1 MVKKSPAVSHG
12 IPAPLV
18 VVMGVSGSG
27 KTTAGE
33 ALGARLGLR
42 YADAD
47 GFHPQAN
54 VDKMHAGQPLTD
66 EDRWP
71 WLDAV
76 GDWLAGYTE
85 TGAVVSCS
93 ALRRVHRDRLRGKV
107 PTAVFWHLAGPEPL
121 VQKRMDARRDH
132 FMPPSLLH
140 SQYETLEPLEPDEQG
155 LTVSLDQT
163 VEALVEGFV
172 GWLRRHPAP

>member
-1 MVKKSPAVSHG
+1 MVRKGSAMGSG
-12 IPAPLV
+12 TPAPLV

-33 ALGARLGLR
+33 ALAARLGLR

-47 GFHPQAN
+47 RFHPQAN

-76 GDWLAGYTE
+76 GEWLAGYTE

-93 ALRRVHRDRLRGKV
+93 ALRRVHRDRLRDKA
-107 PTAVFWHLAGPEPL
+107 PTAVFWHLAGPETL

-132 FMPPSLLH
+132 FMPASLLH
-140 SQYETLEPLEPDEQG
+140 SQYAALEPLENDELG
-155 LTVSLDQT
+155 LTVPLDQP
-163 VEALVEGFV
+163 VEALVDAFV
-172 GWLRRHPAP
+172 GWLRRHPTT

>member
-1 MVKKSPAVSHG
+1 MTDDDVV
-12 IPAPLV
+12 PLV

-42 YADAD
+42 HSDAD

-54 VDKMHAGQPLTD
+54 VDKMHAGRALTD

-76 GDWLAGYTE
+76 GGWLAGYAE
-85 TGAVVSCS
+85 SGAVVSCS
-93 ALRRVHRDRLRGKV
+93 ALRRAYRDRLRTKA
-107 PTAVFWHLAGPEPL
+107 PAVTFWHLAGPEPL
-121 VQKRMDARRDH
+121 VQQRMDARRDH

-140 SQYETLEPLEPDEQG
+140 SQYQTLEPLQPDEHG

-163 VEALVEGFV
+163 VEALVDEFV
-172 GWLRRHPAP
+172 AWLYRRPTP